1 MSRIVL
7 LRLHRQERNPPVRAR
22 RGHESNVAVCDVL
35 NDLAWL
41 RLLRSHAV
49 NLPCGKGRS
58 RRPPLRVTCSCST

>member
-22 RGHESNVAVCDVL
+22 RGHEPNVAVWLDAL
-35 NDLAWL
+35 NDLVWL

-49 NLPCGKGRS
+49 NLPCGEGE
-58 RRPPLRVTCSCST
+58 VGVAHH